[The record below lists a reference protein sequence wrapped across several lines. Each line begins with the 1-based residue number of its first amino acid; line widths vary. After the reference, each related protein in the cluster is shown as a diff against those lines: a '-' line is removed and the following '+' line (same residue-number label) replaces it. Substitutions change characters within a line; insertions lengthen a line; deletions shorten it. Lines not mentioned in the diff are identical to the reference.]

1 MRCETS
7 DSAGDFTVDEKTK
20 EIHLT
25 EKGFQR
31 AENSFSDAKA
41 MGAGSLYDAVNLIL
55 LHHLNAALKARF
67 LFLRDRDYVVQ
78 NGQVIIVDEFTG
90 RLMPG
95 RRWGDGQHQAVE
107 AKENIAVQKES
118 QTLAS
123 ISFQNYFRLYEKL
136 AGMTGTAAT
145 EAEEFRFIYR
155 LQTVEVP
162 PHRKMIRGD
171 ELDRIYRTTT
181 AKERA
186 ILTDIKD
193 CAARGQRF

>member
-1 MRCETS
+1 MKHPTRPVILRWTK
-7 DSAGDFTVDEKTK
+7 KTK

-95 RRWGDGQHQAVE
+95 RRWETGNIRRWKPKKTSPSKKK
-107 AKENIAVQKES
+107 AKRS
-118 QTLAS
+118 PP
-123 ISFQNYFRLYEKL
+123 YRFRITFVCMKNLP
-136 AGMTGTAAT
+136 A
-145 EAEEFRFIYR
+145 
-155 LQTVEVP
+155 
-162 PHRKMIRGD
+162 
-171 ELDRIYRTTT
+171 
-181 AKERA
+181 
-186 ILTDIKD
+186 
-193 CAARGQRF
+193 

>member
-1 MRCETS
+1 MNYAIVDEVDSILIDEARTPLIISGEADDNIDNYRLAAKIAEKFVRCETS

-95 RRWGDGQHQAVE
+95 RRWGDGQHQGGGSQRKTSPSKKK
-107 AKENIAVQKES
+107 AKRSPPYRFRITFVCMK
-118 QTLAS
+118 TLPA
-123 ISFQNYFRLYEKL
+123 
-136 AGMTGTAAT
+136 
-145 EAEEFRFIYR
+145 
-155 LQTVEVP
+155 
-162 PHRKMIRGD
+162 
-171 ELDRIYRTTT
+171 
-181 AKERA
+181 
-186 ILTDIKD
+186 
-193 CAARGQRF
+193 